1 MSLSRIALVAAA
13 AACLSLTTGPSSAA
27 NPDPNSTGMLSLRAN
42 AIVGLWTAAVSVG
55 PCNGNPTNTI
65 QATINY
71 HSGGTLSETNTMPIK
86 GIPNMQGIP
95 GINQRG
101 PGMGTWSYSP
111 RTGQYTLDIRFNWYV
126 DGVYNG
132 YQHIHR
138 SNVIMSADGKQ
149 MGGPVHAT
157 RYFADGS
164 KYAEFCG
171 SESATRL

>member
-1 MSLSRIALVAAA
+1 MSLSKIVITAIAAA
-13 AACLSLTTGPSSAA
+13 SLNLLAAPSGAA
-27 NPDPNSTGMLSLRAN
+27 NRDPSSTGMLQLPAN
-42 AIVGLWTAAVSVG
+42 SIVGLWTAVVSVG
-55 PCNGNPTNTI
+55 PCNGNPTNNI
-65 QATINY
+65 LATITY
-71 HSGGTLSETNTMPIK
+71 HSGGTLSETNAMPIS
-86 GIPNMQGIP
+86 GIPNMQGVP
-95 GINQRG
+95 GNNQRG
-101 PGMGTWSYSP
+101 PGMGTWSYNP

-132 YQHIHR
+132 YQVIHR
-138 SNVIMSADGKQ
+138 SNVMMSADGKQ

>member
-1 MSLSRIALVAAA
+1 MSLSRIAIAAAA
-13 AACLSLTTGPSSAA
+13 AACLNLLVTPADAA
-27 NPDPNSTGMLSLRAN
+27 NHDPQSTGMLQLPAN
-42 AIVGLWTAAVSVG
+42 NIVGLWTAVVSVG
-55 PCNGNPTNTI
+55 PCNGAPTNNI
-65 QATINY
+65 QATITY
-71 HSGGTLSETNTMPIK
+71 HSGGTLSETNAMPIA
-86 GIPNMQGIP
+86 GIPNMQGVP
-95 GINQRG
+95 GNNQRG
-101 PGMGTWSYSP
+101 PGMGTWSYNR

>member
-1 MSLSRIALVAAA
+1 MPLFRIAIAAA
-13 AACLSLTTGPSSAA
+13 AVACMSLLAPSTGAASRDPS
-27 NPDPNSTGMLSLRAN
+27 STGMLQLPAN
-42 AIVGLWTAAVSVG
+42 SIVGMWAAEVSVG
-55 PCNGNPTNTI
+55 PCNGTPGNKMR
-65 QATINY
+65 ATIVY
-71 HSGGTLSETNTMPIK
+71 HSGGTLSETNTMPIS
-86 GIPNMQGIP
+86 GIPNMQGVP
-95 GINQRG
+95 GNNQRG
-101 PGMGTWSYSP
+101 PGMGTWSYNP

-132 YQHIHR
+132 YQAIHR
-138 SNVIMSADGKQ
+138 SNVIMSADGTQ